1 MPLMFST
8 DLLPPLPN
16 VKCGVRSG
24 DGSSRSRPGMS
35 LSETKGEKNEKGV
48 AASGVTGDDVA
59 VELPLPDEGVSQRYA
74 RSS

>member
-1 MPLMFST
+1 M
-8 DLLPPLPN
+8 
-16 VKCGVRSG
+16 
-24 DGSSRSRPGMS
+24 
-35 LSETKGEKNEKGV
+35 SETKGEKNEKGV